1 VKLAGRDIDN
11 PIALAPLAGWTDI
24 VFRRICKEFGA
35 DILFTEMASADA
47 IVRNQ
52 GKTFDIIRFAEEER
66 PLGIQLFGA
75 DAETL
80 SRAVEIVCAF
90 YPDFIDMNIGCPAK
104 KVVKRGAGAALLRDH
119 RLLRDIAVAVV
130 KKSSCL
136 VSAKVRSGW
145 DVVNVIDSCRILQDA
160 GIAFLSVHPRTQQM
174 QFWGEADWS
183 LIRDV
188 KSAVDIPVLGNGDIK
203 SAYDA
208 EKMIKMTGCDGIMI
222 GRAARG
228 NPWIFRQVREYL
240 RDGRNPSEPTFVE
253 RIRLCIEH
261 LDRAKKAET
270 GRGSMRKHIS
280 CYLKGLPGVS
290 EVRAEIFS
298 MKAYSEIRN
307 RLVCYQNR
315 LEEMADEEK

>member
-1 VKLAGRDIDN
+1 VKLAGWDIDN

-52 GKTFDIIRFAEEER
+52 DKTFKIIRFAEEER

-80 SRAVEIVCAF
+80 SRAVEVVCAF
-90 YPDFIDMNIGCPAK
+90 NPDFIDLNIGCPAK

-119 RLLRDIAVAVV
+119 GLLRDIAVEVV
-130 KKSSCL
+130 KKSSCP

-145 DVVNVIDSCRILQDA
+145 DVVNVIDSCHVLQDA
-160 GIAFLSVHPRTQQM
+160 GIAFLSVHPRTQKM
-174 QFWGEADWS
+174 QFGGEADWA

-208 EKMIKMTGCDGIMI
+208 EKMIEMTGCDGIMI

-228 NPWIFRQVREYL
+228 NPWIFTQVREYL
-240 RDGRNPSEPTFVE
+240 RDGRHPSEPTRAE

-261 LDRAKKAET
+261 LDRAIKAET
-270 GRGSMRKHIS
+270 VRGVMRKHIA

-298 MKAYSEIRN
+298 MRAYSDIRD
-307 RLVCYQNR
+307 RLVCYR
-315 LEEMADEEK
+315 DSIEERVDDEK